1 MANHEWMKWVGIA
14 LCATTTAMILLAQ
27 HYWLRGRRLHPTL
40 NYILGT
46 LAIYLPLTGLFL
58 LWHSYLVVAALW
70 IVTALGGGAV
80 IASYL
85 VDGWLGVRARLEAA
99 ENESGLLREA
109 LHDAGQ
115 TGELD

>member
-1 MANHEWMKWVGIA
+1 MSWIGIA

-27 HYWLRGRRLHPTL
+27 HYWLRGQKLHPTL

-58 LWHSYLVVAALW
+58 IWRSYLVVAALW

-85 VDGWLGVRARLEAA
+85 VDGWLSVRARLRAA
-99 ENESGLLREA
+99 EGEGEMLREA
-109 LHDAGQ
+109 LDDARQ
-115 TGELD
+115 NSDVA